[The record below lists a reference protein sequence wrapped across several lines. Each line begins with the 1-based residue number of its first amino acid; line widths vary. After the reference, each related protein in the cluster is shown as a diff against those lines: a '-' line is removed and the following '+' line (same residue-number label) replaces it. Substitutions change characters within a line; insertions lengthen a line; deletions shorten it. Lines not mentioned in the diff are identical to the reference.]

1 MDGETP
7 PPEPSAPPPEPSA
20 PPTEPGVAPPPPPPG
35 PPPGAWGA
43 PPAGAYPYAGP
54 PAYPGSPWSVRPR
67 TNPLAV
73 VSLVAGLA
81 QFVCLLLVGSITAI
95 VTGHIARRSIRRSN
109 GAEGGSGLALTGLVL
124 GYVGVALT
132 VAAGVLFLAFFDD
145 VQRFTMREDAR
156 DFVAIANANA
166 IRSGRSVRDPDV
178 LRSAYL
184 EAFDDAAYDVTLP
197 DGTPVEA
204 ATGADWERARWRI
217 EMHWEGIGTFGEAYV
232 CAQVPAQFGVE
243 AITDD
248 GRCERGSQA

>member
-7 PPEPSAPPPEPSA
+7 LEPNAPA
-20 PPTEPGVAPPPPPPG
+20 PQPGVPPHPLPPPPG

-43 PPAGAYPYAGP
+43 PPAGAYPSPGP
-54 PAYPGSPWSVRPR
+54 PAGLGPPWDTRPR

-81 QFVCLLLVGSITAI
+81 QFVCLFLVGSITAI

-132 VAAGVLFLAFFDD
+132 VAAGVLFLVFFDD

-156 DFVAIANANA
+156 DFVEIANANA
-166 IRSGRSVRDPDV
+166 IRSGRTVRDPDV

-217 EMHWEGIGTFGEAYV
+217 ELHWEGVGTFGEAYV
-232 CAQVPAQFGVE
+232 CAQVPARFDVE

-248 GRCERGSQA
+248 GRCEGGSPV